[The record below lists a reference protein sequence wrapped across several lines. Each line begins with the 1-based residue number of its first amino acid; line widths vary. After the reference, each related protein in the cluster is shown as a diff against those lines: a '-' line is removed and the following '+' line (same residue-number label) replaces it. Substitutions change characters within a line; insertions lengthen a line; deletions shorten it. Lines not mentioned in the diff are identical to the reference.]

1 MNEEE
6 KETKN
11 SNEIVDIVEN
21 ILDFNRQQE
30 GQGLKILR
38 LYQIL
43 SRLSIVLAQLKAGN
57 NSEKLRQLN

>member
-30 GQGLKILR
+30 GQSMLKNFKTMPDTQ
-38 LYQIL
+38 QIANCF
-43 SRLSIVLAQLKAGN
+43 SSIEIRK
-57 NSEKLRQLN
+57 

>member
-30 GQGLKILR
+30 GQSMLKNF
-38 LYQIL
+38 
-43 SRLSIVLAQLKAGN
+43 KTMPDT
-57 NSEKLRQLN
+57 